1 MTFPLGTFF
10 DQHACVCA
18 EVVVFRMGGGGGD
31 MFCLLLI
38 NSCIMLVDK
47 GFQRGW
53 GPGRDGR
60 EAK

>member
-1 MTFPLGTFF
+1 M
-10 DQHACVCA
+10 CVC
-18 EVVVFRMGGGGGD
+18 RGGGIQDGGGD

-53 GPGRDGR
+53 GPGRDGK